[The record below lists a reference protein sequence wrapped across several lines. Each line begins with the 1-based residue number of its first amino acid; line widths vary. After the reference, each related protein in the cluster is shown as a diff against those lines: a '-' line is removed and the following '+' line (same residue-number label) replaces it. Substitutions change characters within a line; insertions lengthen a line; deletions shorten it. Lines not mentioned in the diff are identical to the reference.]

1 MQCENNTFEIQVLY
15 HKRQRRRRGKALPIL
30 NFDVE
35 ISDKLHALATLL
47 EAKHKK
53 YATINMLIFWTP
65 LRTSTSGNRI
75 CLEHKIEGPA
85 VTEIVSIR
93 EFPPST

>member
-1 MQCENNTFEIQVLY
+1 VLY
-15 HKRQRRRRGKALPIL
+15 HERQRRRRGTALPIP
-30 NFDVE
+30 NFGVE
-35 ISDKLHALATLL
+35 MSDKLHALATLL

-65 LRTSTSGNRI
+65 LRNLTSGNRI

-85 VTEIVSIR
+85 VTEIVRIR
-93 EFPPST
+93 EFPLST